1 MNRRH
6 ILGLSLIAT
15 VGFSFVP
22 FAARAADD
30 ELTGTY
36 KLISRSRV
44 LVDSGQVEIFDHAQG
59 FITYSNDGR
68 VLVLIVEGNRP
79 KAESLEKMTDQQRV
93 GLFRTMNAYGGT
105 YKFDGKTIEH
115 HIDISHN
122 EVWTG
127 TTQIR
132 DIKKEG
138 GKLIYTTRPAPF
150 VGDGKMS
157 VLTVVWEKVK

>member
-6 ILGLSLIAT
+6 ILSLSLAT
-15 VGFSFVP
+15 TSGLALAP
-22 FAARAADD
+22 FAASAADD
-30 ELTGTY
+30 ELAGTY

-44 LVDSGQVEIFDHAQG
+44 LVDTGQVETFGEVQG
-59 FITYSNDGR
+59 SITYGNGR

-79 KAESLEKMTDQQRV
+79 KPESLAKMTDQQRV

-105 YKFDGKTIEH
+105 YTFDGKAVEH
-115 HIDISHN
+115 RIDISYN
-122 EVWTG
+122 DVWTG

-138 GKLIYTTRPAPF
+138 GKLIYTTRPAPH
-150 VGDGKMS
+150 VSDGKMS
-157 VLTVVWEKVK
+157 VITLVWEKVK

>member
-1 MNRRH
+1 MKSNCKVA
-6 ILGLSLIAT
+6 IALVVGVCSAVALSHSA
-15 VGFSFVP
+15 S
-22 FAARAADD
+22 AADD
-30 ELTGTY
+30 ELAGTY

-44 LVDSGQVEIFDHAQG
+44 LVDSGQVETFGEVQG
-59 FITYSNDGR
+59 FITYGNGR

-79 KAESLEKMTDQQRV
+79 KAESLEKMTDQQRA

-115 HIDISHN
+115 HIDISAN

-150 VGDGKMS
+150 PSDGKMS
-157 VLTVVWEKVK
+157 IVTLAWEKVK